1 MGRLLN
7 CPLRGDGG
15 APAGPDPGRHA
26 SRSPG
31 APERMTSGGW
41 NHPGLLGAG
50 PGTVQLGSAGSSPGR
65 TNCTVARHPDELAR
79 PTRATSYAAVAGGT
93 GTHDVRREGP
103 GPPAVVVP
111 GLQFP
116 QVSHHDPG
124 GVEPPGGARNC
135 AAGNAWPSPG
145 RTNCTVARHPG
156 EPARPSRGTSYAAV
170 ASTTGTHDV
179 RRGRARVRRSR
190 GAGPRCRPTGRATRR
205 PSSRPRRRASRAR
218 PGRARRGWTPR
229 GTRRRPATTT
239 APGRRAGGHA

>member
-1 MGRLLN
+1 MGGLLN

-116 QVSHHDPG
+116 QVSHHDQG

-156 EPARPSRGTSYAAV
+156 ELARPSRGTSYAAV

-179 RRGRARVRRSR
+179 RRGRAREDEGQAVARCSATMPPDRSR
-190 GAGPRCRPTGRATRR
+190 HSTPVQPASAT
-205 PSSRPRRRASRAR
+205 SFASPAWSGQAR
-218 PGRARRGWTPR
+218 MDSARYT
-229 GTRRRPATTT
+229 
-239 APGRRAGGHA
+239 